1 MEMQRTLLLVIRI
14 HDENISSEIIYN
26 KKDLYHLP
34 PKKVDFYCM
43 KRKKDIFDTNIY
55 SFDVKCCKRRGFLFA
70 QIFIGCKNVLGACC
84 CE

>member
-34 PKKVDFYCM
+34 PKKG
-43 KRKKDIFDTNIY
+43 
-55 SFDVKCCKRRGFLFA
+55 GFLLYKEEK
-70 QIFIGCKNVLGACC
+70 G
-84 CE
+84 